1 MRQTSRGGLWSG
13 TFSSPGGERPPP
25 RARDVDGPAGEGWYL
40 RSNFSNSRLV
50 RLLGHWMPA
59 DDESPRQDVAE
70 RLAQWLSVADVIRLH
85 AAHES
90 IASLAAPAPAGA
102 RPADVAAAREEL
114 SRVRA
119 ALEQAVVTAD
129 AGTAREPEAA
139 YAPYHRRYLDQQRR
153 MGMSID
159 ALRDRVR
166 QALAGASPRLA
177 QLAELDAVLA
187 RLFAAR
193 EQQLLATVPACLGE
207 RFEQLRRQQPDDADA
222 ASRGAWRDTFA
233 REFREAL
240 LAELELRL
248 QPVAGMI
255 DALSNE
261 MKPHR

>member
-1 MRQTSRGGLWSG
+1 M
-13 TFSSPGGERPPP
+13 
-25 RARDVDGPAGEGWYL
+25 

-50 RLLGHWMPA
+50 RLLGHWMPQDA
-59 DDESPRQDVAE
+59 DAPRQDVAE

-90 IASLAAPAPAGA
+90 IASLAAPVPAGA
-102 RPADVAAAREEL
+102 RAADVAAVQQEL
-114 SRVRA
+114 ARVRA
-119 ALEQAVVTAD
+119 SLQQAAAD

-153 MGMSID
+153 MGASID

-166 QALAGASPRLA
+166 QTLAGASPRLA

-187 RLFAAR
+187 SLLGAR
-193 EQQLLATVPACLGE
+193 EQQLLATVPAWLGE

-222 ASRGAWRDTFA
+222 ASTGAWRDTFA

-261 MKPHR
+261 VKPHR